1 MTDHQKL
8 TDTINEVWQA
18 AYGGEPVT
26 DLLALQT
33 RVKNLAADRDCWLFN
48 ARVLQKAFNELEA
61 KTTATSAPS
70 GS

>member
-33 RVKNLAADRDCWLFN
+33 RIRGLADDRNCWLFN
-48 ARVLQKAFNELEA
+48 YKVLHKAYNEMDA
-61 KTTATSAPS
+61 KTTATSEQF